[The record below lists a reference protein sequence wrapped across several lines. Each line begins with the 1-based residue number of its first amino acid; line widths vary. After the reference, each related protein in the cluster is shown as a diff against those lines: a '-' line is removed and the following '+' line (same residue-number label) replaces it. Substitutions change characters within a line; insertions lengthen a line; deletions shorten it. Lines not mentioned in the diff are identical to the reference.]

1 MSFFVGQSSTTFSAR
16 TDIFDKQHLF
26 CVPDFFLAGRWHF
39 GGIRIPRN
47 SHSFFVI
54 WVYLVFRLWT
64 DSFWQRV
71 VILRSWILLSV
82 VGSWNSDKTGIPK
95 KYRYCLHV
103 SVSLDF
109 YVPLLSHTSSNTAKL
124 NNDLPPGHFQ
134 NARRIAW
141 PQWDCKRLSVMVIKI
156 CVGNRH
162 KQNLCLVGRT
172 DQATTDCAQT
182 KILER
187 LCHSS
192 RTQISWLLFLS
203 VTVFSH

>member
-1 MSFFVGQSSTTFSAR
+1 MNWQFLTKSRYFAFMNSFVG
-16 TDIFDKQHLF
+16 
-26 CVPDFFLAGRWHF
+26 
-39 GGIRIPRN
+39 GGK
-47 SHSFFVI
+47 
-54 WVYLVFRLWT
+54 LK
-64 DSFWQRV
+64 FWQD
-71 VILRSWILLSV
+71 W
-82 VGSWNSDKTGIPK
+82 DTK

-103 SVSLDF
+103 SVSLNF

-162 KQNLCLVGRT
+162 KQNLCLVGRIV
-172 DQATTDCAQT
+172 QAIAEYTQTT
-182 KILER
+182 ILER

-192 RTQISWLLFLS
+192 RTEISWLLFLS